1 MSRNQRRLT
10 VDVPKPTLPSPCLC
24 LVTDRQLIGD
34 EKMLSAIG
42 EAVQGG
48 VNMVQLREKDLPGRR
63 LSDLAMRLSAVIPRQ
78 TLLLINERIDVA
90 ATTLA
95 HGVQLGEEA
104 LSTHSA
110 RAILGNDVLVG
121 RSVHSVNG
129 AKVAEEE
136 GADFLLVGTMFS
148 SSTHPGE
155 EPSGPALVT
164 SISSACSLPLIGIGG
179 INETNAASIIE
190 AGAQGVAVISIILT
204 SPDPGLT
211 ARNLMALMLT
221 VV

>member
-1 MSRNQRRLT
+1 
-10 VDVPKPTLPSPCLC
+10 
-24 LVTDRQLIGD
+24 
-34 EKMLSAIG
+34 MLSAIG

-129 AKVAEEE
+129 AAQCVRE
-136 GADFLLVGTMFS
+136 L
-148 SSTHPGE
+148 ST
-155 EPSGPALVT
+155 V
-164 SISSACSLPLIGIGG
+164 
-179 INETNAASIIE
+179 
-190 AGAQGVAVISIILT
+190 
-204 SPDPGLT
+204 
-211 ARNLMALMLT
+211 
-221 VV
+221 

>member
-1 MSRNQRRLT
+1 
-10 VDVPKPTLPSPCLC
+10 
-24 LVTDRQLIGD
+24 
-34 EKMLSAIG
+34 MLSAIA
-42 EAVQGG
+42 ESVRGG

-63 LSDLAMRLSAVIPRQ
+63 LSDLAMRLSAVMTRE

-90 ATTLA
+90 AATLA

-129 AKVAEEE
+129 AKVAERE
-136 GADFLLVGTMFS
+136 GADFLLVGTMFA

-164 SISSACSLPLIGIGG
+164 SISSACSLPIIGIGG

-190 AGAQGVAVISIILT
+190 AGARGVAVISSILT
-204 SPDPGLT
+204 SSDPCLT
-211 ARNLMALMLT
+211 ARNLIANMLE